1 MKWLWSKI
9 LKNGPLITILVLDS
23 VTSAPQCI
31 RQPRLV
37 VYHTPKQTRRTRS
50 TVVHAAR
57 CTMSRYLT
65 LAALCITVL
74 PQVLYTS
81 ADSADWKTVTASEY
95 TTQFWKPTSR
105 TRVPSCHGSESSSLS
120 IETEMG
126 RASLR
131 LGDILSR
138 CSHIHTNKHTLCI
151 YFYYIGT
158 CVCVCVFICVFV
170 FVGVT
175 VCVYTYEYY
184 MLFSFWRRDF

>member
-1 MKWLWSKI
+1 MKRLWSKI

-57 CTMSRYLT
+57 CTRSRYLT

-81 ADSADWKTVTASEY
+81 ADSAKFLPLVCNRNATSQPETGRYIVTVFTHTHKQTY
-95 TTQFWKPTSR
+95 
-105 TRVPSCHGSESSSLS
+105 
-120 IETEMG
+120 IM
-126 RASLR
+126 
-131 LGDILSR
+131 
-138 CSHIHTNKHTLCI
+138 HIFLLHR
-151 YFYYIGT
+151 YM
-158 CVCVCVFICVFV
+158 CVCVCVCICVFV
-170 FVGVT
+170 FVCVT